1 MFFKKGHVT
10 VRICRFEFLGNSVG
24 ILNGETVTSPY
35 RVVVL
40 NPSVIPL
47 EKITRKNLHVSEPPF
62 FLILNIPSVTTD
74 RMFPSVY
81 TDVMMDIKNSIG
93 KANFKLPTEVFGR

>member
-1 MFFKKGHVT
+1 MCFKKGHVI
-10 VRICRFEFLGNSVG
+10 VRICRFEFLGNSIG
-24 ILNGETVTSPY
+24 ILNGETVMSPY

-81 TDVMMDIKNSIG
+81 TDVMMDRKNSVG
-93 KANFKLPTEVFGR
+93 NSNFKLPTEVFGR